1 MLILGMKR
9 RAFIAALGGATTWWF
24 AARAQATSMPVIG
37 FLHSTSPEPNANLV
51 AAFRKGLVERG
62 FIEGQNVAIEYRWA
76 EGQVDRLPDLAVD
89 LIRRN
94 VAVIVTPGS
103 TPAALAAKAATA
115 SVPIVFAVGADPV
128 TLGLVASLNRPGGN
142 VTGVAFESTEIA
154 AKALGLLREVLP
166 QAARVV
172 VIVNPESV
180 FTEAVVK
187 NLEAGASTLRLQV
200 EIAFASSD
208 RAIEAA
214 FANTSQGPATA
225 LLVGPDALYTS
236 HRVKIV
242 ALAAR
247 YALPTMYCL
256 REFADAGGLIS
267 YGPDLTNAY
276 REAGIYTGRIL
287 KGEKPADV
295 PVVLPTKFELVV
307 NLKTAKTLG
316 LEIPPNVIARA
327 DEVIE

>member
-1 MLILGMKR
+1 M
-9 RAFIAALGGATTWWF
+9 
-24 AARAQATSMPVIG
+24 
-37 FLHSTSPEPNANLV
+37 
-51 AAFRKGLVERG
+51 
-62 FIEGQNVAIEYRWA
+62 
-76 EGQVDRLPDLAVD
+76 
-89 LIRRN
+89 
-94 VAVIVTPGS
+94 
-103 TPAALAAKAATA
+103 
-115 SVPIVFAVGADPV
+115 FAVGADPV

-154 AKALGLLREVLP
+154 GKALGLLREVLP

-172 VIVNPESV
+172 AIVNPESV
-180 FTEAVVK
+180 FTGAVVK

-214 FANTSQGPATA
+214 FTNNSQRPGTA

-256 REFADAGGLIS
+256 REFADAGGLIG

-307 NLKTAKTLG
+307 NLKTAKALG